1 MSHIG
6 GQANFSP
13 MLEAFKKLVDQSEC
27 PQAFQ
32 TGSVE
37 EQYQYL
43 GLRVDGPFIAKAVS
57 NELSNRIAIAMEVS
71 VGPENVTYDV
81 FRNLTKIV
89 IYDIILNGTSEKY
102 LRISETLFQSLGKSG
117 SYLPIAKWNNAIAL
131 VMAKV
136 AAEEKPPVAD
146 LRTRYPRHVDTAK
159 AIQRLIKEGCQIRW
173 ETGEVEVVS
182 GMPTILD
189 RLELLI
195 QSISGPEVMRTIFT
209 GPLKGQYNSTI
220 QRYLFSSAPDVDL
233 YGNNPR
239 TPIAFLLNLAA
250 KYPEE
255 RQFSPQ
261 ELTVINAKWREAVL
275 LSVAILKVQDVQ
287 PYSILEKVFR
297 TTEKIV
303 QGLYEMIIFDAAV
316 RFPQSNPLLEME
328 MLPVLFDWIDR
339 VSFQKKHGFTLDQF
353 LAVASTVIDQSAGT
367 WGPIV
372 IYASTIGKRLRGQI
386 DAITVPMILSKLSQ
400 PVSRINTGYREI
412 TDTERVNVY
421 KRPLVQ
427 LSSTKFMLYDRSW
440 TAMGFYEALLACAKE
455 VSDAGKPTQKQNS
468 DRKVGMALEQ
478 YVRKKLSEH
487 GVVHYSGEFVD
498 SNGKT
503 AECDILI
510 EGSQYLV
517 IVEVKKKLLTA
528 KARSGEMASVLLD
541 LGSSLL
547 QSQIQAGKTEILLRK
562 SGAIEINNKSEKSTI
577 GLKNRKLLRIS
588 VTHYDFDSLHDR
600 LTAKQVLSAFV
611 EGEFTLLT
619 EAPPE
624 IKAGFTKLLADA
636 ARWKEQYRTLSVLDP
651 EFSEDPFF
659 STWFLSVGQLV
670 LLLDGTSDSD
680 GFITNLLKTLRI
692 SLSSNNFYFEYLKG
706 SDPDNSGVRM
716 VLYTPPRSSL

>member
-1 MSHIG
+1 
-6 GQANFSP
+6 
-13 MLEAFKKLVDQSEC
+13 
-27 PQAFQ
+27 
-32 TGSVE
+32 
-37 EQYQYL
+37 
-43 GLRVDGPFIAKAVS
+43 
-57 NELSNRIAIAMEVS
+57 
-71 VGPENVTYDV
+71 
-81 FRNLTKIV
+81 
-89 IYDIILNGTSEKY
+89 
-102 LRISETLFQSLGKSG
+102 
-117 SYLPIAKWNNAIAL
+117 
-131 VMAKV
+131 
-136 AAEEKPPVAD
+136 
-146 LRTRYPRHVDTAK
+146 
-159 AIQRLIKEGCQIRW
+159 
-173 ETGEVEVVS
+173 
-182 GMPTILD
+182 
-189 RLELLI
+189 
-195 QSISGPEVMRTIFT
+195 
-209 GPLKGQYNSTI
+209 
-220 QRYLFSSAPDVDL
+220 
-233 YGNNPR
+233 
-239 TPIAFLLNLAA
+239 
-250 KYPEE
+250 
-255 RQFSPQ
+255 
-261 ELTVINAKWREAVL
+261 
-275 LSVAILKVQDVQ
+275 
-287 PYSILEKVFR
+287 
-297 TTEKIV
+297 
-303 QGLYEMIIFDAAV
+303 
-316 RFPQSNPLLEME
+316 
-328 MLPVLFDWIDR
+328 
-339 VSFQKKHGFTLDQF
+339 
-353 LAVASTVIDQSAGT
+353 
-367 WGPIV
+367 
-372 IYASTIGKRLRGQI
+372 
-386 DAITVPMILSKLSQ
+386 
-400 PVSRINTGYREI
+400 
-412 TDTERVNVY
+412 
-421 KRPLVQ
+421 
-427 LSSTKFMLYDRSW
+427 MLYDRSW